1 MMKKNIT
8 INLCGRLFNIDED
21 AYELLHNYIE
31 TLRSYFAR
39 QEGGNEIADDLEER
53 IAELLDEL
61 KAQGHEAISIEHVK
75 QVITRM
81 GQPEEMD
88 ESSPQP
94 SEPAHNPSLTG
105 GESGERTADS
115 GTGGDDTAGEKE
127 PQDSSAKDSGH
138 RFEEFMD
145 EVKTLFRERRFYR
158 NPKDKMLAGVMS
170 GLASS
175 FEVDPTLLRL
185 AVVAAIIA
193 ISMLGSVFGH
203 HNWFMLVNFNVCLGF
218 AFIYLILALI
228 MPEAETPEQQLKMQG
243 KPVNM
248 QNLAE
253 EVVQNVSEKVDKVKR
268 SSGSK
273 SILNS
278 ILKFFA
284 FCFKAIMVLLALAL
298 FFGGVALLLMAV
310 FAIYSPDTMSQFFAW
325 NMEPILGVH
334 LRLFV
339 AFLVAL
345 LATLLIP
352 AYAII
357 QHLVR
362 PLKVGQRLLLLLVW
376 IVALATAI
384 VTGAMLDQVN
394 TKYWYEQRESE
405 NVSMNEETVTDE
417 GVTMKLWEKDFLAT
431 HGWTI
436 LKGEGC
442 NDRFT
447 ARGEYY
453 MDGRSQ
459 TRYLDCYDDHH
470 RQIYRAEKG
479 ESLMPGRYKLTC
491 AVRANGR
498 GAFAYTLIDGQKTLQ
513 EIPVTGNLGGGIWK
527 EAIDSLERVNPIQN
541 EDEKPRRM
549 PELNFYKALARAN
562 NGNGYGWTRLTFSP
576 IIVTKP
582 HTIVNYG
589 VTTDPDFTGQSWLGQ
604 WFSACDFLIEREE

>member
-88 ESSPQP
+88 EASPQP

-115 GTGGDDTAGEKE
+115 GTGGDDAAGEKG
-127 PQDSSAKDSGH
+127 PQDSSAQDSGH

-203 HNWFMLVNFNVCLGF
+203 HNWLMLVNFNVCLGF

-253 EVVQNVSEKVDKVKR
+253 EVVQNVSEKAGPVKQ
-268 SSGSK
+268 SSGVK
-273 SILNS
+273 SVFNGL
-278 ILKFFA
+278 LKFFA
-284 FCFKAIMVLLALAL
+284 SIFKFLMVLLALAL
-298 FFGGVALLLMAV
+298 FAGGVFALLWAF
-310 FAIYSPDTMSQFFAW
+310 FAINSPDTVSQYFAW
-325 NMEPILGVH
+325 DMTPIREIHMNMFLTFLLG
-334 LRLFV
+334 LM
-339 AFLVAL
+339 AS
-345 LATLLIP
+345 LLIP
-352 AYAII
+352 AYAIV
-357 QHLVR
+357 QHLIH
-362 PLKVGQRLLLLLVW
+362 PLKVWQRLLLLLVW
-376 IVALATAI
+376 IVALATA
-384 VTGAMLDQVN
+384 VTTGAFLTEVSDDYERADAIRLDEMVE
-394 TKYWYEQRESE
+394 TEDGVAIRLYE
-405 NVSMNEETVTDE
+405 
-417 GVTMKLWEKDFLAT
+417 LDFLNT
-431 HGWTI
+431 HGWRI

-442 NDRFT
+442 NDRYT
-447 ARGEYY
+447 AKGEYY
-453 MDGRSQ
+453 KDQHSQ
-459 TRYLDCYDDHH
+459 TRYLDSYDDHH
-470 RQIYRAEKG
+470 RQRYRAERG
-479 ESLMPGRYKLTC
+479 ESLMPGRYRLTC

-513 EIPVTGNLGGGIWK
+513 EIPVTGNVGGGIWQEAADSVDRVRVTTQPDEHGQWKVAQDIK
-527 EAIDSLERVNPIQN
+527 EIVA
-541 EDEKPRRM
+541 
-549 PELNFYKALARAN
+549 AN
-562 NGNGYGWTRLTFSP
+562 DGNGYGWCRLTFEP
-576 IIVTKP
+576 IIITKP
-582 HTIVNYG
+582 NTVVNYG
-589 VTTDPDFTGQSWLGQ
+589 VATDPEFTGQTWLGQ
-604 WFSACDFLIEREE
+604 WFSACDFVIERLE